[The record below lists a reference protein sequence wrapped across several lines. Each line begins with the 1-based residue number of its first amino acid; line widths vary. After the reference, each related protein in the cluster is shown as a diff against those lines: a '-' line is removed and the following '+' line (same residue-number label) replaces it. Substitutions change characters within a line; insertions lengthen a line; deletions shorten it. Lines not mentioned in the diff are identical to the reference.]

1 MGNDKDLTLGQVLR
15 KTEPVEGVCVP
26 LCVCVCVCR
35 DFKKSTHVIVEAGRS
50 KIWRPREESVPWFK
64 FKGCLLLEYSF
75 LLGNL
80 SIFLLRTSTD

>member
-50 KIWRPREESVPWFK
+50 KIWRPREESVLPFTFK
-64 FKGCLLLEYSF
+64 AISYEASF
-75 LLGNL
+75 LLRGGQSL
-80 SIFLLRTSTD
+80 FC